1 MFIGEHRIKGSRC
14 PFHLI
19 ADRLQYTSLLGTCE
33 RSGLCALRIGHLEQ
47 CFLSHSSLPSSFAY
61 SPLPAAYWQEERPI
75 CSQALRRPF
84 LAVICLFWC
93 RGPESDWGHRDFQS
107 RALPT
112 ELPRRDDYVHFPWPI
127 FILAHQ
133 GRLRNF

>member
-61 SPLPAAYWQEERPI
+61 SPLPAADWQEERPI
-75 CSQALRRPF
+75 SSQALS
-84 LAVICLFWC
+84 ASE
-93 RGPESDWGHRDFQS
+93 ESQPS
-107 RALPT
+107 VAETLRAPHG
-112 ELPRRDDYVHFPWPI
+112 D
-127 FILAHQ
+127 
-133 GRLRNF
+133 